1 MKRTENESNSDQKI
15 GLLDA
20 ILANPALRDRLG
32 NMQPDEKTVTLTL
45 PDAADFAHPDWESD
59 QRIDI
64 TVDVSIG
71 GTTGGPSGG
80 PSGGP
85 TGGPSGGTTGGTT
98 GGPSEFVPRRK
109 VTSLGE
115 KSTDEVDYRIVGK
128 LGGGGTGIVYQAHQR
143 AVDREVAIKVLRDD
157 IAQSKLSR
165 DRFLSEA
172 RVIGGLDHPNV
183 ISIHELSTDQDGR
196 LFYSMKRIDGTSWD
210 QKIVEMS
217 QDDNVDVLLR
227 VCNAIRY
234 AHSRGLIHRDIKPE
248 NVMLG
253 QFGEVLLADWGLAIS
268 HQTSEATISIGM
280 TIGGTPAYMAPELAA
295 GDQRAIGFQS
305 DIYLLGAILYQIL
318 TGHTPHHGS
327 SLLDC
332 IRAAAANEIRT
343 TDIEGELMDVAMRAM
358 KTNPADRYQSVTDF
372 TDAIRNQRQH
382 DESSR
387 LVRRARERMEEA
399 GDANDYE
406 DFRVADAIL
415 RESLDVWPE
424 NQRAMKLARELQ
436 TRFARMAT
444 DHGDLDLALSILQ
457 TAGLGDSEHAEDVR
471 KAIQLRQTSEAKVSR
486 FSALFMESPEAG
498 LLLKMP
504 GGLVVEVNNAFRSL
518 FGYEEDEVVGHGIGE
533 LNLWACPERRYEL
546 VELVERFGVIEN
558 FEATFLDRYDHEI
571 EVLLSSRQV
580 QLDGETMFVSTIRD
594 VSLLKE
600 AEQELKRSQKRLRE
614 FQQLAGMASWQYD
627 VAAGK
632 VTWSEEVFALAG
644 REPSQGPP
652 TGQEFLELIHP
663 EDRGPLIETM
673 ESVSTTGAAYEMLIR
688 IRNPTGNYRRML
700 LRGKPIMD
708 DEGNLVEVY
717 GVMIPQ
723 K

>member
-1 MKRTENESNSDQKI
+1 MTRIENEPKPEQRL

-32 NMQPDEKTVTLTL
+32 TMQPDEKTVTLTL
-45 PDAADFAHPDWESD
+45 PDAADFAHPDWKSD
-59 QRIDI
+59 DQMNITIDLPNNSAGGA
-64 TVDVSIG
+64 TVQ
-71 GTTGGPSGG
+71 TLTG
-80 PSGGP
+80 
-85 TGGPSGGTTGGTT
+85 
-98 GGPSEFVPRRK
+98 FVPSRK

-115 KSTDEVDYRIVGK
+115 PSTDEVDYRIVGK

-157 IAQSKLSR
+157 VAQSELSR

-183 ISIHELSTDQDGR
+183 ISIHELSIDQQGR

-210 QKIVEMS
+210 QKIDEMS
-217 QDDNVDVLLR
+217 QDDNIDTLLR

-268 HQTSEATISIGM
+268 HKSSETAISIGM
-280 TIGGTPAYMAPELAA
+280 TIGGTPAYMAPELAS
-295 GDQRAIGFQS
+295 GDQRTIGYQS

-318 TGHTPHHGS
+318 TTHTPHHGT

-332 IRAAAANEIRT
+332 IRAAAANEIRQSE
-343 TDIEGELMDVAMRAM
+343 IEGELMDVAMKAM
-358 KTNPADRYQSVTDF
+358 ETNPANRYQTVTEF
-372 TDAIRNQRQH
+372 SGAIRDQRKHHQ
-382 DESSR
+382 SSR
-387 LVRRARERMEEA
+387 LVKRARERMEEA
-399 GDANDYE
+399 AKANDYE

-415 RESLDVWPE
+415 RESLEVWPE
-424 NQRAMKLARELQ
+424 NERAIRLTLELQ
-436 TRFARMAT
+436 SRFARMAT
-444 DHGDLDLALSILQ
+444 DRGDLDLALSIFQ
-457 TAGLGDSEHAEDVR
+457 TAGLGESDEANQVR
-471 KAIQLRQTSEAKVSR
+471 NAIRNRQTSEQKVSR
-486 FSALFMESPEAG
+486 YSALFMESPEAG

-504 GGLVVEVNNAFRSL
+504 GGVVVEVNKAFSSL
-518 FGYEEDEVVGHGIGE
+518 FGYDADQLVGNRIGE
-533 LNLWACPERRYEL
+533 LNLWACPGRRQEL
-546 VELVERFGVIEN
+546 VELVEEYGVIEN
-558 FEATFLDRYDHEI
+558 FEATFLDRDDRPI
-571 EVLLSSRQV
+571 EVLLSSRLV
-580 QLDGETMFVSTIRD
+580 QLDGESMVVSTIRD
-594 VSLLKE
+594 VTLLKE

-614 FQQLAGMASWQYD
+614 LQQLAGIASWQYD
-627 VAAGK
+627 VAAEK

-644 REPSQGPP
+644 RHPSEGAP

-663 EDRGPLIETM
+663 EDRGPLTETM
-673 ESVSTTGAAYEMLIR
+673 ESILPTGAAYELMVR
-688 IRNPTGNYRRML
+688 IRTPNGNYRRML
-700 LRGKPIMD
+700 FRGKPIMD
-708 DEGNLVEVY
+708 DEGKIVEVY